1 VIRSWQRAERS
12 AAPSLAY
19 VVLILL
25 VASGAAAQTA
35 APVSPAPVASGA
47 ASVYDGAWK
56 GTSSESGAACPA
68 FKFSLVIAAGAI
80 SGHAVL
86 PIAVHENHLFNLGS
100 EDTNWDV
107 SGAILDDGTVSFI
120 TTTADKDVDPK
131 RRSIKFAGSATADTL
146 QLKQGEPSMCGR
158 SLTLTRSK
166 PK

>member
-1 VIRSWQRAERS
+1 
-12 AAPSLAY
+12 
-19 VVLILL
+19 
-25 VASGAAAQTA
+25 
-35 APVSPAPVASGA
+35 
-47 ASVYDGAWK
+47 
-56 GTSSESGAACPA
+56 
-68 FKFSLVIAAGAI
+68 
-80 SGHAVL
+80 VL